1 MCRLMSVLFSS
12 PSWVIS
18 SLLIVIPSILLCI
31 SALWLVRKGFSTE
44 TLRKNHDVAGFTFSI
59 IGVLYSVIL
68 GFTVVNEQTRYNA
81 AQEII
86 HTESTIL
93 ADLYRDAEFFPPEGM
108 KEIRSSLRKYVEYII
123 HEEWD
128 VRPTRQLQIGIQS
141 ITQSLWHSYYKID
154 LGNERTRIFY
164 QQSIDKLDGLMNARL
179 AREFSTWERLS
190 PMMWSLLIIG
200 ALITIGFMFFFG
212 LESLRSQMLMTALLT
227 GYLSFILY
235 LVFSLDH
242 IFRGPEGIKPT
253 AFEQV
258 LTVFD
263 LWDQ

>member
-1 MCRLMSVLFSS
+1 MSFLFQS
-12 PSWVIS
+12 PSWILA
-18 SLLIVIPSILLCI
+18 SLLVVTPSILLCI
-31 SALWLVRKGFSTE
+31 GALWLVRRSFSVE

-68 GFTVVNEQTRYNA
+68 GFTVVNEQARYNM
-81 AQEII
+81 AQETI
-86 HTESTIL
+86 HMESTIL
-93 ADLYRDAEFFPPEGM
+93 ADLYRDAEFFPAEGM
-108 KEIRSSLRKYVEYII
+108 KEIRMNLRKYVEYII

-128 VRPTRQLQIGIQS
+128 IHPTQQLQIGVQS
-141 ITQSLWHSYYKID
+141 IIQDLWYSYYKID

-200 ALITIGFMFFFG
+200 ALITICFMFFFG
-212 LESLRSQMLMTALLT
+212 LESIRSQMLMTSLLA
-227 GYLSFILY
+227 GYLSFMLY

-242 IFRGPEGIKPT
+242 IFKGPEGIKPT

-258 LTVFD
+258 LTIFD
-263 LWDQ
+263 RWDQ

>member
-1 MCRLMSVLFSS
+1 MSWLFSS
-12 PSWVIS
+12 PSWILS
-18 SLLIVIPSILLCI
+18 SLLVVVPAVLLCI
-31 SALWLVRKGFSTE
+31 GALWFVRTVFSTE

-59 IGVLYSVIL
+59 VGVLYSVIL

-81 AQEII
+81 ALETI

-93 ADLYRDAEFFPPEGM
+93 ADLYRDAEFFPLAGT
-108 KEIRSSLRKYVEYII
+108 KEIRANLRKYVEYII
-123 HEEWD
+123 NEEWNI
-128 VRPTRQLQIGIQS
+128 RPTKQLQIGIQTM
-141 ITQSLWHSYYKID
+141 TQSLWYSYYKID
-154 LGNERTRIFY
+154 LVDEKTRIFY

-212 LESLRSQMLMTALLT
+212 LESLRSQMLMTALLS

-242 IFRGPEGIKPT
+242 IFKGPEGIKPT

-258 LTVFD
+258 LTIFD
-263 LWDQ
+263 RWDQ